1 METIYPTGTEPS
13 VGVSALV
20 ALEATL
26 PLKTASTFA
35 EKKGNEGD
43 YMRFSVR
50 IDLASMDREVKVLMN
65 PVMYADTRQY
75 AYKKKLYQRGRR

>member
-26 PLKTASTFA
+26 PLKTESTFA

-43 YMRFSVR
+43 
-50 IDLASMDREVKVLMN
+50 
-65 PVMYADTRQY
+65 
-75 AYKKKLYQRGRR
+75 

>member
-26 PLKTASTFA
+26 PLKTESTFA
-35 EKKGNEGD
+35 KEKDEEGD
-43 YMRFSVR
+43 
-50 IDLASMDREVKVLMN
+50 
-65 PVMYADTRQY
+65 
-75 AYKKKLYQRGRR
+75 

>member
-43 YMRFSVR
+43 
-50 IDLASMDREVKVLMN
+50 
-65 PVMYADTRQY
+65 
-75 AYKKKLYQRGRR
+75 